1 MDSIKDRLANLEN
14 VIENLVSSLK
24 KIEEV
29 QKKDELY
36 SFTTQQLIKWL
47 NDNEVEYKEHV
58 KDRLVDIVWKNIN
71 EWEWEYYYEDDEEEE
86 EQEESDSEEKPPKKK
101 KNKNKNVIDSSSSSE
116 SSEEFSDLTDSDSEG
131 KKIKKKNTSSRS

>member
-1 MDSIKDRLANLEN
+1 MDAIKDRLANLEN

-29 QKKDELY
+29 QNKEDLY

-47 NDNEVEYKEHV
+47 NDNEVEYKGHL

-71 EWEWEYYYEDDEEEE
+71 EWEWEYHTDDETEEEE
-86 EQEESDSEEKPPKKK
+86 EEEIEDLPKKK
-101 KNKNKNVIDSSSSSE
+101 KNNKKKSKVIE
-116 SSEEFSDLTDSDSEG
+116 SSDSESEDDEDDNFGGAKTKG
-131 KKIKKKNTSSRS
+131 KVARS

>member
-1 MDSIKDRLANLEN
+1 MDAIKDRLANLEN

-58 KDRLVDIVWKNIN
+58 KDRLVDIIWKNIN
-71 EWEWEYYYEDDEEEE
+71 EWEWEYYYEDEEES
-86 EQEESDSEEKPPKKK
+86 ESESEEKPPKKK
-101 KNKNKNVIDSSSSSE
+101 KNKKVIDSSSSSE

-131 KKIKKKNTSSRS
+131 KKKKKNGSRS

>member
-1 MDSIKDRLANLEN
+1 MDAIKDRLTNLEN

-58 KDRLVDIVWKNIN
+58 KDRLVDIIWKNIN
-71 EWEWEYYYEDDEEEE
+71 EWEWEYYYED
-86 EQEESDSEEKPPKKK
+86 ESESEPESEPPKK
-101 KNKNKNVIDSSSSSE
+101 KNKNKKKVVESS
-116 SSEEFSDLTDSDSEG
+116 SSEEFSDLTDSDDDKNG
-131 KKIKKKNTSSRS
+131 KSKKMSV

>member
-1 MDSIKDRLANLEN
+1 MDAIKDRLANLEN

-58 KDRLVDIVWKNIN
+58 KDRLVDIIWKNIN
-71 EWEWEYYYEDDEEEE
+71 EWEWEYYYED
-86 EQEESDSEEKPPKKK
+86 ESESEPESEPPKK
-101 KNKNKNVIDSSSSSE
+101 KNKNKKKVVESS
-116 SSEEFSDLTDSDSEG
+116 SSEEFSDLTDSDDDKNG
-131 KKIKKKNTSSRS
+131 KSKKMSV